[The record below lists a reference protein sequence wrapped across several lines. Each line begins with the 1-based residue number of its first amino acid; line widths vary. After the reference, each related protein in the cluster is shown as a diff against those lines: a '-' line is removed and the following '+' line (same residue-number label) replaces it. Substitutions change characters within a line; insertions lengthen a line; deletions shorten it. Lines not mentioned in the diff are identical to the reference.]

1 MILINAG
8 LGDVA
13 QRTADVV
20 SELDFCIV
28 KNEAVV
34 YVKQGGKS
42 QLSRKA
48 GLNPKNPKYIF
59 SVDNAF
65 IIRSWDSNMEKLC
78 YRSAQDA
85 IGVKL
90 DKIFPMLYEKVSKV
104 FIDGKKKQ
112 IKNFQNP
119 CFRGSD
125 LTADIQLNPIKDKK
139 AKVKEVSI
147 VFANISGGCPLDKT
161 LSSSEKMIAIG
172 KVASTLAHGIRN
184 PLNAIKGAV
193 VYLNGKYGRES
204 TLNEFS
210 KIINDEINRLDNFIS
225 NFLST
230 AKGEDKLL
238 PTNLNDMI
246 KGILVMIKPRTELQN
261 IKISTN
267 YSELPHIVLAPFQAE
282 QAFFN
287 IINNALEAMPDGGT
301 LDIRTSLAFEDSARY
316 AVTYITDTGKGIPKK
331 TLFWLGELSTENNKD
346 GRGFGIFLSR
356 EIIKSHGG
364 KLFWESSKEK
374 GTTFKVFLPIK

>member
-1 MILINAG
+1 M
-8 LGDVA
+8 D
-13 QRTADVV
+13 
-20 SELDFCIV
+20 
-28 KNEAVV
+28 
-34 YVKQGGKS
+34 
-42 QLSRKA
+42 
-48 GLNPKNPKYIF
+48 
-59 SVDNAF
+59 
-65 IIRSWDSNMEKLC
+65 KLC
-78 YRSAQDA
+78 HKSAQDA

-90 DKIFPMLYEKVSKV
+90 DKVFPMLYEKVSKV

-112 IKNFQNP
+112 IKNFQNL

-125 LTADIQLNPIKDKK
+125 LAVDIQLNPIKDKN

-147 VFANISGGCPLDKT
+147 IFANISGGCPLDKT
-161 LSSSEKMIAIG
+161 LSNSEKMIAIG

-238 PTNLNDMI
+238 PTNLNDII
-246 KGILVMIKPRTELQN
+246 KRILVMIKPRTELQN

-267 YSELPHIVLAPFQAE
+267 YSALPHIVLAPFQIE
-282 QAFFN
+282 QVFFN
-287 IINNALEAMPDGGT
+287 IINNALEAMPYGGA

-316 AVTYITDTGKGIPKK
+316 AVIYITDTGKGIPKK